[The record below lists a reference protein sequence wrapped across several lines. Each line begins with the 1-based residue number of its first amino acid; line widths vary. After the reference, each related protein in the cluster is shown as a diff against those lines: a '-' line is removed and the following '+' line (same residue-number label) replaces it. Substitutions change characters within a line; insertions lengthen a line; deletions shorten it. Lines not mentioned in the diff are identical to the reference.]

1 MPISYTGLSIVMSKF
16 PGRQEM
22 IKSLF
27 KKNESFQIL
36 CEDYRQCSEALK
48 YWNESTSEDAA
59 ARRKE
64 YESLLRDLGEEI
76 SQSLSE
82 SK

>member
-1 MPISYTGLSIVMSKF
+1 MPISYTGLSIVLSKF
-16 PGRQEM
+16 PGRQET
-22 IKSLF
+22 IERLF

-64 YESLLRDLGEEI
+64 YEALLRDLGEEI
-76 SQSLSE
+76 SQSVSE